1 MSVAVLKY
9 VDDLM
14 QSMGIPYGFMRYNN
28 EPPSEKYYFVGDY
41 TELEMTTKEENGM
54 QEITFILRGFTR
66 DSWLLLEQAREKIEK
81 SVAKTAILPDGTG
94 IAVFYGSAMPVPTGD
109 AELKSIKI
117 NLNIQEWKVN

>member
-1 MSVAVLKY
+1 MSIAVLKY
-9 VDDLM
+9 VADLM
-14 QSMGIPYGFMRYNN
+14 QSLDIPYGFMRYNHD
-28 EPPSEKYYFVGDY
+28 PPKEQYYFVGEY
-41 TELEMTTKEENGM
+41 MELEMTTKEENGM

-81 SVAKTAILPDGTG
+81 SVARTAILPDGTG
-94 IAVFYGSAMPVPTGD
+94 IAIFYGSAMPVPTGD

>member
-9 VDDLM
+9 MDDLM
-14 QSMGIPYGFMRYNN
+14 QSMGIPYEFMRWQH
-28 EPPSEKYYFVGDY
+28 EPPDACYFTGEY
-41 TELEMTTKEENGM
+41 TELEMSNREENGR
-54 QEITFILRGFTR
+54 QDITFILRGFTR
-66 DSWLLLEQAREKIEK
+66 GSWLLLEEAKEKIEK
-81 SVAKTAILPDGTG
+81 HVAKTAILPDGTG